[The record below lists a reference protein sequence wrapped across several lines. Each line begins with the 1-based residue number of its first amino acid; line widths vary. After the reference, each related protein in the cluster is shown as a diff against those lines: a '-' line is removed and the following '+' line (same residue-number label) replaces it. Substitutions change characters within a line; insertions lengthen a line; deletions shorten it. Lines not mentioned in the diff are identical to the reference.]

1 MIERRP
7 LVSKLTKMI
16 HVRYPIL
23 NNEHEEMV
31 FEFIMYYA
39 VGINTTND
47 IEATSKGGAIIRATL
62 IIKYSHYVI
71 ISQLC

>member
-1 MIERRP
+1 
-7 LVSKLTKMI
+7 MI

-47 IEATSKGGAIIRATL
+47 IEAMSKGGAIIRATL
-62 IIKYSHYVI
+62 TFNNEIFTLGFYITT
-71 ISQLC
+71 LLECN